1 VRRFVLIGVVVV
13 VGGLTTASSAGASGW
28 AIQPTPNPTV
38 PQGTLTAVTCTSA
51 KACTAVGYAP
61 DAAGTIVTLAERWDG
76 AAWTIQPTPNPA
88 GATTGALDGVS
99 CSSMS
104 ACIAVGHYVDRAG
117 TTGTLSEAWD
127 GNAWTVQP
135 TPNPVGA
142 TDSELHGVSCST
154 AVACTAVGSSSDSGG
169 SALTLAERW
178 NGSSWTI
185 QTTPNPTGSD
195 FMFRG
200 VSCTTASAC
209 TAVGQYTAPGGA
221 AAALA
226 EVWDGTSWTTQS
238 TPNTPGA
245 NDSLDSVSCMSQGA
259 CTAVGHSFGFFD
271 TRVSL
276 AERWDGT
283 SWTIQTTPNPV
294 GSSFVYLRG
303 VSCTTPSAC
312 TAVGF
317 YTNSAGLQVT
327 LAEVWDGTDWTI
339 QSTPNPAGP
348 SFVGLFGV
356 SCSAPSACTAAG
368 ESQDSSAAQLALA
381 ERWDGSSW
389 TIVDTPNPAGA
400 DPLGTELA
408 RVSCSTVSRCV
419 SVGISSTELLA
430 ESRNGSTWTIQ
441 DTPSP
446 AGAQRSLLVGV
457 SCTSPPACV
466 AVGSYVDSAGA
477 RHTLAAGW
485 DGDNW
490 SLQPVPLPA
499 GARSGSLFGVS
510 CTSPMACIAV
520 GNYVNGAGT
529 TVTLVEG
536 WDGTSWS
543 VVQSPNPAG
552 ARDSELGGVSCS
564 TAAACTAVGFYLDST
579 GAFLPLVETQSGS
592 GWVVQAA
599 PLPAGASSRAFLVA
613 VSCSAATACTAMG
626 SYTNSQTFTSAGL
639 AERWDGSN
647 WTVQPT
653 ASPVTGANV
662 SVSGVSCA
670 SSTSCIAVGDY
681 TDSASHQFTL
691 AEAWNGTSWRVQPS
705 PNPPGALSSTLSGVS
720 CATTTNCTAVGS
732 SFGASP
738 NGGDAPSV
746 SLAEQY
752 NASMARAPT
761 SLTAAPQLVIFPPPF
776 GVGLGKVSATLTSG
790 GSPVAGRTI
799 TFAVSG
805 IPLCRSVTGANGTAT
820 CNVSFLGELIV
831 LFVGG
836 YSAAF
841 AGDSKY
847 LSSSATTPWIELGQ
861 FGLARQ
867 ASLGAH
873 RRASIVGG
881 TLTRGRVRYAVLVR
895 RSRHCVI
902 GLAFKALRRMRP
914 GRYTLTLKLNRGT
927 QVRRTVA
934 LK

>member
-1 VRRFVLIGVVVV
+1 LIGAAVVVAA
-13 VGGLTTASSAGASGW
+13 LTTASSAGASGW
-28 AIQPTPNPTV
+28 GIQPTPNPTI
-38 PQGTLTAVTCTSA
+38 PQGTLSSVSCTSA
-51 KACTAVGYAP
+51 TACTAVGYAP

-88 GATTGALDGVS
+88 DAVTGALDGVS
-99 CSSMS
+99 CSSTS
-104 ACIAVGHYVDRAG
+104 ACIAVGHYVDGAG

-135 TPNPVGA
+135 TPNPAGA
-142 TDSELHGVSCST
+142 TDSELHGMSCST
-154 AVACTAVGSSSDSGG
+154 AVACTAVGSSIDSGG
-169 SALTLAERW
+169 SQLTLAQRW
-178 NGSSWTI
+178 NGANWTI

-195 FMFRG
+195 SFLRG

-209 TAVGQYTAPGGA
+209 SAVGQYTAPGGA
-221 AAALA
+221 TAALA
-226 EVWDGTSWTTQS
+226 EVWDGTTWTTQS

-245 NDSLDSVSCMSQGA
+245 NSSLDSVSCTSPSA

-283 SWTIQTTPNPV
+283 SWTIQSTPNPI

-317 YTNSAGLQVT
+317 YTNSAGSQVT
-327 LAEVWDGTDWTI
+327 LAEVWDGTGWMI

-348 SFVGLFGV
+348 TFVGLSGV
-356 SCSAPSACTAAG
+356 SCSAPSACTGAG
-368 ESQDSSAAQLALA
+368 ESQDSSATRLALT

-389 TIVDTPNPAGA
+389 TILVTPNPAGA
-400 DPLGTELA
+400 VPQGTELA
-408 RVSCSTVSRCV
+408 RVSCSTVSRCI
-419 SVGISSTELLA
+419 SVGISSTKPLA
-430 ESRNGSTWTIQ
+430 ESRDGSTWTIQ

-446 AGAQRSLLVGV
+446 PGAQRSFLLGV
-457 SCTSPPACV
+457 SCASPLACL

-477 RHTLAAGW
+477 EHSLAEGW
-485 DGDNW
+485 NGGNW

-499 GARSGSLFGVS
+499 GAPSGSLIGVS
-510 CTSPMACIAV
+510 CTSPMACVAV
-520 GNYVNGAGT
+520 GSYVNGAGM

-543 VVQSPNPAG
+543 VVQSHNPAG

-564 TAAACTAVGFYLDST
+564 TAVACTAVGFQQDST
-579 GAFLPLVETQSGS
+579 GALLPLIETESGS
-592 GWVVQAA
+592 GWVVETVS
-599 PLPAGASSRAFLVA
+599 LPAGASSPAFLTA
-613 VSCSAATACTAMG
+613 VSCSAATACTAIG
-626 SYTNSQTFTSAGL
+626 SYTNSQSFASAGL

-653 ASPVTGANV
+653 ASPATGASV
-662 SVSGVSCA
+662 SLSGVSCT
-670 SSTSCIAVGDY
+670 SSTHCIAGGDY
-681 TDSASHQFTL
+681 STDSAGHRFTL
-691 AEAWNGTSWRVQPS
+691 AEAWDGASWSVQPS
-705 PNPPGALSSTLSGVS
+705 PNPPGALSSQLSGVS

-732 SFGASP
+732 SFSASP
-738 NGGDAPSV
+738 NGGDAPVV
-746 SLAEQY
+746 SLAEEY
-752 NASMARAPT
+752 SAPMARAPT

-790 GSPVAGRTI
+790 GSPLAGRTI
-799 TFAVSG
+799 EFAVG
-805 IPLCRSVTGANGTAT
+805 WIPLCRSVTAANGTAT

-831 LFVGG
+831 LFAGG

-847 LSSSATTPWIELGQ
+847 LPASATTPWIELGQ

-867 ASLGAH
+867 TSLGAH
-873 RRASIVGG
+873 RQASIVGG
-881 TLTRGRVRYAVLVR
+881 TLTRGQVRYAVLVR
-895 RSRHCVI
+895 RSRHRVT

-914 GRYTLTLKLNRGT
+914 GRYTLTLKLTRGT
-927 QVRRTVA
+927 QIRRTVA